1 AGRRAA
7 GPHLGGRGPRR
18 PRRRPRRTVNPLR
31 IVLAMVEA
39 PVPFGNAAAR
49 CFYVLL
55 RELVARG
62 HRVSAFAAC
71 SKPAEMDE
79 ARRLFPAPQYDLRL
93 YPFPVRRGLRAKLET
108 LRRPYSYMFSPE
120 LRHALEAE
128 LARGVDVLH

>member
-1 AGRRAA
+1 M
-7 GPHLGGRGPRR
+7 
-18 PRRRPRRTVNPLR
+18 NPLR

-49 CFYVLL
+49 WFYVLL

-79 ARRLFPAPQYDLRL
+79 ARRLFPAPAYDLRL
-93 YPFPVRRGLRAKLET
+93 YPFPVRKGLAAKLET
-108 LRRPYSYMFSPE
+108 LRRPYSYMFSAAGRYGSP
-120 LRHALEAE
+120 RHRSSRRSAPSGSGRSCRRRSAPTP
-128 LARGVDVLH
+128 RP

>member
-1 AGRRAA
+1 MK
-7 GPHLGGRGPRR
+7 
-18 PRRRPRRTVNPLR
+18 PLR
-31 IVLAMVEA
+31 IVVVLIEA

-49 CFYVLL
+49 WFYVLL

-62 HRVSAFAAC
+62 HRVTCFAAC

-79 ARRLFPAPQYDLRL
+79 GRHLFPTPDYDLRL

-120 LRHALEAE
+120 LKRDLEVE
-128 LARGVDVLH
+128 LARGFDVLHL